1 MLWLAL
7 HFRHLPL
14 EVFTRGTPLQSQ
26 PAATAVTSSA
36 ETSAVVVAADRQAL
50 ARGVQPGMSVSTA
63 CALAP
68 GLHTLTRDSAREQAT
83 LARIAAWAL
92 QFTSLVSV
100 AGPAPFP
107 HPRPLGSASSVPLSQ
122 GERGSSSA
130 PPERGDVS
138 TVLLEIEGSLK
149 LFGGLAKLHQQIAR
163 GVADL
168 GFSVSIACAPTPL
181 AAQWLAGAGAT
192 GINVRVQ
199 HRDALRH
206 ALEKLPAALIC
217 EDNATRQ
224 LLHSVGAHTL
234 GDCLRLPRDG
244 LARRAG
250 PRLLKQL
257 DRALGLIPDPR
268 LPFVAPQTWS
278 AALQLPAPVANA
290 EALLF
295 AARRLL
301 AELCGWLAASG
312 HGVQR
317 PRFEFIHEKQLV
329 TIITLELASATR
341 ELEHLTT
348 LLRERLAR
356 TELPCAAIEIV
367 IASGRVVP
375 LASRNLAFLPGGAEQ
390 ASDAARFVERLNARL
405 GAQAIC
411 GLTPHADYRPERAW
425 RACRPGATNDTAAG
439 VSAATPTD
447 APTRPLWLLTT
458 PRPLKEGSHVGDAGR
473 TNGMKAGA
481 APRDSDGSPLSL
493 LAGPERIEA
502 GWWDGR
508 HVARDYFVA
517 RNQAQSLLWIYRER
531 DINARWYLH
540 GFFS

>member
-14 EVFTRGTPLQSQ
+14 EVFTRGAPVQPQ

-36 ETSAVVVAADRQAL
+36 EASAVIVAADRQAL
-50 ARGVQPGMSVSTA
+50 ARGVQPGMSVSAA

-68 GLHTLTRDSAREQAT
+68 GLQTLARDSTREQAT

-92 QFTSLVSV
+92 QFTSLVSI
-100 AGPAPFP
+100 AAP
-107 HPRPLGSASSVPLSQ
+107 
-122 GERGSSSA
+122 
-130 PPERGDVS
+130 DV
-138 TVLLEIEGSLK
+138 VMLEIEGSLK
-149 LFGGLAKLHQQIAR
+149 LFGGLAKLNQQIAR

-168 GFSVSIACAPTPL
+168 GFSASIACAPTPL
-181 AAQWLAGAGAT
+181 AAQWFARA
-192 GINVRVQ
+192 GINVRLQ
-199 HRDALRH
+199 HRDALHH
-206 ALEKLPAALIC
+206 ALEKLPATLVC
-217 EDNATRQ
+217 EDDATRQ
-224 LLHSVGAHTL
+224 LLQSFGAHTL

-250 PRLLKQL
+250 PRLLDQL
-257 DRALGLIPDPR
+257 DRALGLAPDPR

-301 AELCGWLAASG
+301 AELCGWLTASG

-317 PRFEFIHEKQLV
+317 PRFEFIHEKQIV

-341 ELEHLTT
+341 ELDHLTT

-356 TELPCAAIEIV
+356 TELPCAAIEIA

-375 LASRNLAFLPGGAEQ
+375 LASHNLAFLPGGAEQ
-390 ASDAARFVERLNARL
+390 TNDAARFVERLNARL
-405 GAQAIC
+405 GTQAIC

-425 RACRPGATNDTAAG
+425 RAYRPGAANDTGAGPAAG
-439 VSAATPTD
+439 AASASAATY

-458 PRPLKEGSHVGDAGR
+458 PRPLKDSGNSENTGSV
-473 TNGMKAGA
+473 NGNSGTSGTKSST

-502 GWWDGR
+502 GWWDGG

-517 RNQAQSLLWIYRER
+517 RNRAQSLLWIYRER